1 MDRDLDGLAALN
13 EFISQGFF
21 DTTVEGLQEVYWRNR
36 TLQEFFT
43 ALWLSQYCTDVDAKQ
58 LWDWLHLPDR
68 PETEEYYWVW
78 RFVCE
83 MHSNSRDPKSW
94 LRAIDPIYRP
104 GDGTVAGTRR
114 SSEFIYRAWKPLR
127 TLVKQA
133 EPAAIA
139 LHARFVGEFANELL
153 SGVRGTE
160 KEQVARQFCDSFIDI
175 PAGEFQMG
183 SPPEKQGM
191 GEELRDRWRV
201 YLAQDGDPE
210 ERAKQHIAD
219 WSFTPG
225 KRGQQEQE
233 DWLEWFT
240 EIFRDKD
247 LQRLEN
253 QLFPQNETPATR
265 VQTVAAFRLGRTPV
279 LNECYRLFSP
289 GHGESDSSY
298 HDKYE
303 GASPSPD
310 CPVIFVSWYDA
321 WAFAQWARWEEG
333 QCRLPYEYEWEYA
346 AKAGAPW
353 DQNYWWGDEFDATKC
368 NAERKVGHT
377 TPPVAAHANP
387 WGLQDSLGNVFEWC
401 EDWYYTV
408 YDANNVEEG
417 SDRVGRGGSWFNSAG
432 FCRSA
437 FRHRNYPSNRYISLG
452 FRVALSSSGQE
463 SSPGSA
469 QPRK

>member
-1 MDRDLDGLAALN
+1 DGLAALN

-43 ALWLSQYCTDVDAKQ
+43 ALWLSQYCTDDDAKQ
-58 LWDWLHLPDR
+58 LWDWLHLSDR

-83 MHSNSRDPKSW
+83 MHSNSRDPESW

-114 SSEFIYRAWKPLR
+114 SSEFIYRAWKPLL
-127 TLVKQA
+127 TLVDQA

-139 LHARFVGEFANELL
+139 LHGRFVGEFANVILL
-153 SGVRGTE
+153 GSRGRET
-160 KEQVARQFCDSFIDI
+160 EQVARQFCDSFIDI

-183 SPPEKQGM
+183 APPEKQGM

-225 KRGQQEQE
+225 KRGQQERE
-233 DWLEWFT
+233 YWLQWHT
-240 EIFRDKD
+240 ELFRDKD
-247 LQRLEN
+247 LQRLETS
-253 QLFPQNETPATR
+253 QFPHNETPAMR
-265 VQTVAAFRLGRTPV
+265 VQTVAAFRMCSAPV
-279 LNECYRLFSP
+279 LNKWYRLFSP

-298 HDKYE
+298 DNKYK
-303 GASPSPD
+303 GASPTPD
-310 CPVIFVSWYDA
+310 CPVIFVTWYDS

-333 QCRLPYEYEWEYA
+333 QCRLPKEYEWEYA
-346 AKAGAPW
+346 AKAGTPW
-353 DQNYWWGDEFDATKC
+353 DQNYWWGDEFDETKC

-387 WGLQDSLGNVFEWC
+387 WGLQDMLGNVWEWC
-401 EDWYYTV
+401 EDWYYAE
-408 YDANNVEEG
+408 YDRNHVDEG
-417 SDRVGRGGSWFNSAG
+417 SYRVLRGGSWIGSAG

-437 FRHRNYPSNRYISLG
+437 NRNRYIPSYRSNFLG
-452 FRVALSSSGQE
+452 FRVALSSSGQGT
-463 SSPGSA
+463 SSGLA
-469 QPRK
+469 QPER